1 MRKEIECRLISMTK
15 QDVCRSLAD
24 EHDLGGNRERAM
36 NFRRAAVHDRPEG
49 YLTMS
54 EYFELSDTILEIA
67 GESDEY

>member
-36 NFRRAAVHDRPEG
+36 HFRRAAVHDRPEG
-49 YLTMS
+49 S